1 MKIGIFDSGLGG
13 LIIAHSLINKLP
25 EYDYLYLGD
34 TARVPYGNRS
44 QETIYQFT
52 EEAVRF
58 MFDHDCELVIIAC
71 NTASA
76 EALRQIQQQYLP
88 AHFPD
93 RKVLGVLIPAAEEA
107 AAKTKNKRIGV
118 LATVSTVNSKA
129 FVREVEKLLPGSQV
143 FQQASPLLVPLV
155 ENDALKWAEPI
166 LREYLSPLLQKN
178 IDTLILGCTHYPVL
192 KKQIEEIVGRG
203 INVISQDEVVPAK
216 LGDYLSRHREIDS
229 KLTKR
234 SRREFFV
241 TDKTEGVA
249 SLGTKLFGE
258 NIELQLAHLNQRS

>member
-13 LIIAHSLINKLP
+13 LIIAHSLMKRLP
-25 EYDYLYLGD
+25 EYDYIYLGD

-44 QETIYQFT
+44 QKTIYQFT
-52 EEAVRF
+52 EQAIRF
-58 MFDHDCELVIIAC
+58 LFKQDCGLIIIAC

-88 AHFPD
+88 AHYPD

-118 LATVSTVNSKA
+118 LATVSTVNSQA
-129 FVREVEKLLPGSQV
+129 FGREVDKLLPKAEI
-143 FQQASPLLVPLV
+143 FQQAAPLLVPLV
-155 ENDALKWAEPI
+155 ENDGLKWAEPI

-203 INVISQDEVVPAK
+203 INVISQDEVVPKK
-216 LGDYLSRHREIDS
+216 LEDYISRHPEIDS
-229 KLTKR
+229 KLTKG
-234 SRREFFV
+234 SQQEFFV
-241 TDKTEGVA
+241 TDRTEGIEA
-249 SLGTKLFGE
+249 LGAKLFGE
-258 NIELQLAHLNQRS
+258 KVNLQLATLD